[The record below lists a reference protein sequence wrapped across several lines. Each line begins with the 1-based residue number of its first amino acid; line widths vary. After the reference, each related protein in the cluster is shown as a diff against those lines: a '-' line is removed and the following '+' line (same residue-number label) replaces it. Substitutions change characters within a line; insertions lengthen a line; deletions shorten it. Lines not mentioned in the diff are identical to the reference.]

1 MVDSKENW
9 GTENW
14 GIRPKDKPKE
24 NWRDIR
30 AQMLQEY
37 WPILIVAGILLS
49 CLHCWIQSCLK
60 RLYLLD
66 WPLSTTLNSMH
77 N

>member
-30 AQMLQEY
+30 AQMIQDY
-37 WPILIVAGILLS
+37 WPILLVAGILLS

-60 RLYLLD
+60 RFIFIRLATII
-66 WPLSTTLNSMH
+66 PLNSMH
-77 N
+77 I